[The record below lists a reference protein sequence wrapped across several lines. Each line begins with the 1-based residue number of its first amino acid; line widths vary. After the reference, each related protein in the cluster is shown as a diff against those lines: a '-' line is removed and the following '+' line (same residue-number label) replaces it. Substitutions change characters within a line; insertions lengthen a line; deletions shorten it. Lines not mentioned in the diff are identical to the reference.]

1 MTRLHETHKELMGFS
16 YQDQVKGGNYADDSA
31 GDSGYD
37 ITAFDMAAGLRSHG
51 WRGNV
56 TRGNPK
62 GKGRMSA
69 AIEPAP
75 AS

>member
-37 ITAFDMAAGLRSHG
+37 ITAFDGAAG
-51 WRGNV
+51 
-56 TRGNPK
+56 
-62 GKGRMSA
+62 
-69 AIEPAP
+69 IEPAP